1 MPDEIVEN
9 CGFTKAMN
17 ISYAINESSALFA
30 WSNSSKLREEYV
42 NVQLRSWSSITKPET
57 ALATQAAFTSCSA
70 TLLYLLPLG
79 DSAPLFLLPNRAG
92 FAVDDSAIWPCA
104 YLLYDSRNRAK
115 FRPARCAILAT
126 LDSDWELFRRTVR
139 TFPPPFQFWRW
150 LRKIPTFQSVDH
162 YYVLFMTQS
171 CWSDN
176 NIVTHAWSPGP
187 DFVPRKIQLK
197 IFSHLS
203 NNVDGKW
210 LAKLGASSADDKLP
224 VYATQIYA
232 ERAAETDDGVF
243 FLPPPIQRHA
253 GTHFSLK
260 NCKHHH
266 HTYPRHSFLP
276 FISCI

>member
-1 MPDEIVEN
+1 M
-9 CGFTKAMN
+9 
-17 ISYAINESSALFA
+17 
-30 WSNSSKLREEYV
+30 
-42 NVQLRSWSSITKPET
+42 NVQFRPWSSITKPET
-57 ALATQAAFTSCSA
+57 ALATQAAFTSCCA

-79 DSAPLFLLPNRAG
+79 DSAPLFLLPNLAG
-92 FAVDDSAIWPCA
+92 FAVDDCAIWPCA

-150 LRKIPTFQSVDH
+150 LRKIPTFKSVDH

-176 NIVTHAWSPGP
+176 NIVTHTWSPGLISSQEKSSL
-187 DFVPRKIQLK
+187 R
-197 IFSHLS
+197 FSLIHQQCRREMTSQIGGVVSRWQITGLCYADPCWKS
-203 NNVDGKW
+203 SGDGW
-210 LAKLGASSADDKLP
+210 RCL
-224 VYATQIYA
+224 
-232 ERAAETDDGVF
+232 F
-243 FLPPPIQRHA
+243 FCLLQFKD
-253 GTHFSLK
+253 TSEHFSLK

-276 FISCI
+276 FISGI